1 MWSRLW
7 PPEPDP
13 SRLSP
18 PGFQKETSHCRK
30 ITHCF
35 HIRLHHD
42 QAWHP
47 SGMPAPML
55 GQVDSYSYP
64 GYPGAWGGHLQEF
77 QGRDGPPGPNQRQ
90 DTTMAS
96 YSQPY
101 GMGMGPTYTTHPE
114 MPAGMRAQP
123 EGPPEGISLPE
134 GAGGEWQQQRRRVS
148 HAQPPQGPHATNA
161 TRQAFGPGDGQPR
174 PGRYSM
180 LRPFLESTQFHPH
193 RADPAPRATAMF
205 QASQLEQA
213 SGAPRPRQTSLSGAF
228 GGFEARSLDEATVHI
243 VERALSGTL
252 TYSRHAPPRPKV
264 IRPAIAPPAGL

>member
-1 MWSRLW
+1 MSYCMNMWSRLW

-47 SGMPAPML
+47 SGMLAPTL

-64 GYPGAWGGHLQEF
+64 GYPGAWGGHLHGL

-123 EGPPEGISLPE
+123 EGPPEGISPPE
-134 GAGGEWQQQRRRVS
+134 GAGGEWQHQRRRVS
-148 HAQPPQGPHATNA
+148 HAQQPQGPHANPILFNMEFMK
-161 TRQAFGPGDGQPR
+161 QAKSKAYHVSPR
-174 PGRYSM
+174 EI
-180 LRPFLESTQFHPH
+180 FLQTHLPPPIH
-193 RADPAPRATAMF
+193 V
-205 QASQLEQA
+205 LEY
-213 SGAPRPRQTSLSGAF
+213 
-228 GGFEARSLDEATVHI
+228 
-243 VERALSGTL
+243 TL
-252 TYSRHAPPRPKV
+252 
-264 IRPAIAPPAGL
+264 